1 MDIKNSIIEN
11 LFFVELD
18 LLGYD
23 TLNYLTFRRF
33 LTLKRNDALL
43 P

>member
-23 TLNYLTFRRF
+23 KLNYLTFRLF

>member
-11 LFFVELD
+11 LFFVELN
-18 LLGYD
+18 LLGSD
-23 TLNYLTFRRF
+23 TLNYLTFRHF
-33 LTLKRNDALL
+33 LTLKRNDALS